1 VCVCVVCVCCVC
13 VCCVCVCCV
22 CVCVCVLSWT
32 HYEMST
38 GLLGEHYMTYILLLV
53 AALGL
58 ANGTS

>member
-1 VCVCVVCVCCVC
+1 MCVLCVCVLCVC
-13 VCCVCVCCV
+13 VV